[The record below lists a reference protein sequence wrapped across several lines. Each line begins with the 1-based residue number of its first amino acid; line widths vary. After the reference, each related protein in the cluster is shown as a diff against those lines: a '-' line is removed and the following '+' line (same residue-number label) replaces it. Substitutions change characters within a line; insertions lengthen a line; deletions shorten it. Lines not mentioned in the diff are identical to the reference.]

1 MPSHCPECG
10 GIMKYQP
17 DIKHLVCQSCGLSL
31 TRGELET
38 YWQKVRNERGTEV
51 DSVDRAKSRRKE
63 WLDWYAQ
70 SKKEKEN
77 Y

>member
-1 MPSHCPECG
+1 MSNCPECG
-10 GIMKYQP
+10 GKMKYQP

-31 TRGELET
+31 
-38 YWQKVRNERGTEV
+38 YWQKVRNERVV
-51 DSVDRAKSRRKE
+51 DADAVDRAKSRRKE
-63 WLDWYAQ
+63 WLDWYSQ